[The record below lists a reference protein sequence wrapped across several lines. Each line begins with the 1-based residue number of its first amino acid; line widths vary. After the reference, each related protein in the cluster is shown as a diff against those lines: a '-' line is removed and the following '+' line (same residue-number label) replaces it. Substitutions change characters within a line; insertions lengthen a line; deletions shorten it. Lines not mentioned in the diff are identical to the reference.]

1 MSVYSASNSD
11 HVSSENFVGSKL
23 IPIFDV
29 WSSSFPREEFAVFD
43 SDLRCVYFRLS
54 SSDQGLKK
62 EDFLGKKYSEFGPD
76 FLPIEDDRFEQ
87 VLKGTSFEIESNF
100 GYKMLRIRISLLKFP
115 DNDLKLIFLAF
126 NEFSNESNIVGGI
139 SNLTEKQ
146 ISFLKQEQSLYR
158 DIISIFNWRQEI
170 EGKGGNRIWMQQAL
184 PNLNTSLMQGS
195 GIGALITSLGALFET
210 AQKDDKNAIVPI
222 AFMDLLEENFQVTKR
237 LIKTMADAQIIF
249 EENYLN
255 TEELSLAEVLK
266 IVNEQV
272 DYMQDMLQIKKQNVV
287 MSVLKNLES
296 QKITISKEALKTIV
310 REILINAMKYSP
322 DGAEIIILYLRTE
335 NNFIMK
341 FINPPNYK
349 EIENLDCKNS
359 EEIALF
365 QPFFRLK
372 KAVDERYSKEEFGIG
387 LGLPIVRKLAEDMNA
402 RVYFTVTKSNIYE
415 KEEREVCTSLQFP
428 MISS

>member
-1 MSVYSASNSD
+1 MSVSNTSSADYISSD
-11 HVSSENFVGSKL
+11 NFVGSKL

-54 SSDQGLKK
+54 SFGQGSDKGS
-62 EDFLGKKYSEFGPD
+62 FLGKKYSEFGSN
-76 FLPIEDDRFEQ
+76 FLPIDDDRFVH
-87 VLKGTSFEIESNF
+87 VLKGTSFEIDSNF
-100 GYKMLRIRISLLKFP
+100 ENRMFRIRISLLKFP
-115 DNDLKLIFLAF
+115 DNDSKLIFLAC
-126 NEFSNESNIVGGI
+126 NELGDETNQTGEI
-139 SNLTEKQ
+139 SNLTERQ
-146 ISFLKQEQSLYR
+146 IAFLKQEQSLYR
-158 DIISIFNWRQEI
+158 EIISIFNWRQEI
-170 EGKGGNRIWMQQAL
+170 EGKGGNRIWMRQAL

-195 GIGALITSLGALFET
+195 GIGALITSLGALFDT
-210 AQKDDKNAIVPI
+210 AQRDEKNAIVPL

-237 LIKTMADAQIIF
+237 LIKTMADAQIVF
-249 EENYLN
+249 EENSLN

-266 IVNEQV
+266 VVDEQV

-287 MSVLKNLES
+287 MSILKNIES
-296 QKITISKEALKTIV
+296 QKIIICKDALKTIV
-310 REILINAMKYSP
+310 REIFINAMKYSP
-322 DGAEIIILYLRTE
+322 EGAEIIVLYLRTE

-372 KAVDERYSKEEFGIG
+372 KAVDERYTKEEFGIG

-415 KEEREVCTSLQFP
+415 KEEREVCISIQFQ
-428 MISS
+428 MVES